1 MIQEPSAMREPLTI
15 FVARR
20 IHTMDESLPVATAVA
35 VAGGCI
41 VAVGDLASMEPWR
54 EGREVTVDKRFADQI
69 LLPGLIDN
77 HIHPF
82 LGALLMPTELIAPEP
97 WRQPDGSIRPAA
109 RTPEDYRHRLLD
121 GAAARQDRDDWY
133 ISFGYQPALHGRCGR
148 NELDALFPDRPV
160 VLIQR
165 SFHESYINTR
175 AAEKLGLTAASA
187 AGHPQVDWE
196 RGHFFET
203 GNKLVMNALMPYFV
217 RPEWYHRGLRMTAQL
232 MHQGGITTAGDQL
245 FGAINPD
252 YELDALDQVLHRE
265 GAPMRV
271 VNVFDARGFSNRAR
285 GVSIGP
291 PDQSIDFAAGL
302 DAMRPLLQRAAP
314 KIWFAQAAKLFAD
327 GAMFS
332 QLMQMN
338 APGYIDGHQ
347 GEWLMAPEVL
357 AAGVRTFW
365 NAGWQIHVHVNG
377 DGGMDAVLGALTQ
390 AQAERPRF
398 DHRFMLHHI
407 GYHAAAQTARMAA
420 LGAHASVNPY
430 YIHALADDYARVGLG
445 AERASQITRCGS
457 LLRAGLRVSFHSDFM
472 MAPPEPLL
480 LAWCAANRITGSGR
494 VVAPEERLTLM
505 QALRGI
511 TIDAAWALRLD
522 HEIGSIVAGKR
533 ADFVVLQD
541 DPFEFGVE
549 RLKDIR
555 VAGTVFEGTPHML
568 ARPLASLHG
577 ESAPGAVPAAVS
589 RPGVRG
595 AAPRYRM
602 VDRSCCDNA
611 QDCCAIGRQWAN
623 WLSPHT
629 RGGARTRAL

>member
-1 MIQEPSAMREPLTI
+1 MNRESSAGREPLTI

-20 IHTMDESLPVATAVA
+20 IHTMEESLPVATAVA
-35 VAGGCI
+35 VAGGRI
-41 VAVGDLASMEPWR
+41 VAVGDLASMDPWR
-54 EGREVTVDKRFADQI
+54 KGREVAVDERFADQV

-109 RTPEDYRHRLLD
+109 RTPEDYKRRLTE
-121 GAAARQDRDDWY
+121 GAAARPDRDDWY
-133 ISFGYQPALHGRCGR
+133 ISFGYQPALHGRWGR
-148 NELDALFPDRPV
+148 AELDAQFPDRPV

-175 AAEKLGLTAASA
+175 AAEKLGLSAASA
-187 AGHPQVDWE
+187 AGHPQVDWA

-217 RPEWYHRGLRMTAQL
+217 RPAWYHRGLKMTAQL

-252 YELDALDQVLHRE
+252 YELEALDQVLHRD

-271 VNVFDARGFSNRAR
+271 VNVFDARGVSNRAS
-285 GVSIGP
+285 GISIGP
-291 PDQSIDFAAGL
+291 PDAAIDFEAGL
-302 DAMRPLLQRAAP
+302 AAMRPLLERAAP

-332 QLMQMN
+332 QLMRMN

-347 GEWLMAPEVL
+347 GEWLMSPEVL
-357 AAGVRTFW
+357 TAGVRTFW

-377 DGGMDAVLGALTQ
+377 DAGMDAVLGALAQ
-390 AQAERPRF
+390 AQSERPRF

-407 GYHAAAQTARMAA
+407 GYHAAAQTARIAA

-445 AERASQITRCGS
+445 PERASQITRCAS
-457 LLRAGLRVSFHSDFM
+457 LLRAGRHVSFHSDFM
-472 MAPPEPLL
+472 MAPPEPLF
-480 LAWCAANRITGSGR
+480 LAWCAANRITSRGQ

-522 HEIGSIVAGKR
+522 HEIGSIAAGKR
-533 ADFVVLQD
+533 ADFCVLQD
-541 DPFEFGVE
+541 DPFELGVE
-549 RLKDIR
+549 RLKDAR
-555 VAGTVFEGTPHML
+555 VAGTVFEGMPHML

-577 ESAPGAVPAAVS
+577 ESLQPQSS
-589 RPGVRG
+589 RSATRRPVRG
-595 AAPRYRM
+595 GAHRYRM
-602 VDRSCCDNA
+602 VGSRCCGNG
-611 QDCCAIGRQWAN
+611 QDCCEIGRQWAH
-623 WLSPHT
+623 LLAQHAR
-629 RGGARTRAL
+629 RGMG